1 MLTSPGTGGTILN
14 MKDAVRTEDQT
25 TNQED
30 FKMANITFQ
39 PSSKIEDFFD
49 GSTSD
54 RTLRADRVVE
64 ILESYVKSRTRED
77 GKREDLKI
85 VRELSKSAEMK
96 EKIRAMREA
105 MNKS

>member
-1 MLTSPGTGGTILN
+1 
-14 MKDAVRTEDQT
+14 
-25 TNQED
+25 
-30 FKMANITFQ
+30 MAKITFETNA
-39 PSSKIEDFFD
+39 KIDAFFD

-54 RTLRADRVVE
+54 RTMRGDRVVE

-105 MNKS
+105 LAKS